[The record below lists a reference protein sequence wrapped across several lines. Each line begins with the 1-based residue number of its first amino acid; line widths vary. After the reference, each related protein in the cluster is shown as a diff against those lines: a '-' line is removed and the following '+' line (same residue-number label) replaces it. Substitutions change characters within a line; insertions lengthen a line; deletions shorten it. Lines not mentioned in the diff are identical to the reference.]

1 MPASP
6 APELDDPAATAW
18 TLAPSPVGALLLT
31 ATEAGLTRVYFER
44 HRHMDRIDPM
54 WRPMAAAP
62 GAAAEMLAQAMA
74 ELAEYFAGARR
85 EFTVP
90 LAARGTEFQHRV
102 WAALREIRWGTT
114 ESYGALARRLGNSMA
129 VRAVAGANARNPLSI
144 VVPCHRVIGAD
155 GALTGFGGGMARKR
169 WLLTHEGALR
179 DASVLELGLDD

>member
-1 MPASP
+1 
-6 APELDDPAATAW
+6 
-18 TLAPSPVGALLLT
+18 
-31 ATEAGLTRVYFER
+31 
-44 HRHMDRIDPM
+44 
-54 WRPMAAAP
+54 
-62 GAAAEMLAQAMA
+62 
-74 ELAEYFAGARR
+74 
-85 EFTVP
+85 VP